1 MACVPWRDVPVLR
14 HVSPCRARFFL
25 NQFVMPSLT
34 FPSRPT
40 RPDLEFSS
48 ISPIP
53 LVFLPYM
60 RENTFN
66 GENLSPVAEDGRAK
80 AYQTNALNQYT
91 AITEEGAAPFHPTY
105 DANGN
110 QTLIQ
115 TATGIWAVDYDFF
128 GQPIKFTRGTTV
140 ITCGYDYMGRRWF
153 RKITED
159 GTVVKHERYLYRGY
173 QQIATVDLMQPQP
186 TVRHV
191 IIWDPSEPTATR
203 PLALLAGG
211 QLYLYGVD
219 FSKNVMDSA
228 TGTLAATYDYSP
240 FGAVTSSGGL
250 AAVNPLQWSSEVY
263 DPATALVYYN
273 YRYLNTTDGRWIS
286 RDRIAE
292 QGGLNLYEFV
302 GNNAIGINDYLG
314 LNKIRNCKRKSFHQ
328 GLEKVGDVAA
338 EVEKLRK
345 LIEALQ
351 TADNAVALL
360 TLNPKK
366 SVLDAMQEFTDR
378 ILGDKHDSYLE
389 RALKMAKDLREEI
402 DKVREKTYK
411 ELPGFPMSIYIEIEY
426 EECNGEG
433 TWESKS
439 QWVDSGI
446 KSGNRPPILDK
457 KPAFKIDLQ
466 KAEKKAFEKI
476 GCPLKKK

>member
-1 MACVPWRDVPVLR
+1 M
-14 HVSPCRARFFL
+14 
-25 NQFVMPSLT
+25 
-34 FPSRPT
+34 
-40 RPDLEFSS
+40 
-48 ISPIP
+48 
-53 LVFLPYM
+53 
-60 RENTFN
+60 
-66 GENLSPVAEDGRAK
+66 AEDGRAK

-219 FSKNVMDSA
+219 FSKNVTELMDSA

-240 FGAVTSSGGL
+240 FGTVSSSGGL

-292 QGGLNLYEFV
+292 NGGLNLYEFV
-302 GNNAIGINDYLG
+302 RNNPVYSTDYLG
-314 LNKIRNCKRKSFHQ
+314 NGLWDTIFDAGKWASKKVITGKFKPGVDDMFPQLPVPTAKPEWRLAGEKKLKKCFICPKKNTEPRDPNSRRAPASPERRNVYRVAMNADGPDPQPPKA
-328 GLEKVGDVAA
+328 GLEDNGYDFECQWNFIIGGELDTTLGLTV
-338 EVEKLRK
+338 
-345 LIEALQ
+345 IESVTKNASCSDSCALTKPTHTPIQ
-351 TADNAVALL
+351 IG
-360 TLNPKK
+360 
-366 SVLDAMQEFTDR
+366 E
-378 ILGDKHDSYLE
+378 DS
-389 RALKMAKDLREEI
+389 
-402 DKVREKTYK
+402 
-411 ELPGFPMSIYIEIEY
+411 
-426 EECNGEG
+426 
-433 TWESKS
+433 
-439 QWVDSGI
+439 
-446 KSGNRPPILDK
+446 
-457 KPAFKIDLQ
+457 
-466 KAEKKAFEKI
+466 
-476 GCPLKKK
+476 

>member
-1 MACVPWRDVPVLR
+1 
-14 HVSPCRARFFL
+14 
-25 NQFVMPSLT
+25 
-34 FPSRPT
+34 
-40 RPDLEFSS
+40 
-48 ISPIP
+48 
-53 LVFLPYM
+53 M

-128 GQPIKFTRGTTV
+128 NQPIKFTRGATV

-219 FSKNVMDSA
+219 FSKNVTELMDSA

-240 FGAVTSSGGL
+240 FGALTSSGGL

-263 DPATALVYYN
+263 DPATGLVYYN

-292 QGGLNLYEFV
+292 NGGLNLYEFV

-314 LNKIRNCKRKSFHQ
+314 LNKIRNCKKKNQHVGLGGVSDVEEMIKGYENLIKEMEQ
-328 GLEKVGDVAA
+328 LEKMKD
-338 EVEKLRK
+338 
-345 LIEALQ
+345 
-351 TADNAVALL
+351 LL
-360 TLNPKK
+360 LLNPSKPFLLVIDEITGQIMSAPQGNYMAQTFADAKK
-366 SVLDAMQEFTDR
+366 LAEKIKSQLDDTMRNSTKR
-378 ILGDKHDSYLE
+378 L
-389 RALKMAKDLREEI
+389 DL
-402 DKVREKTYK
+402 
-411 ELPGFPMSIYIEIEY
+411 FIEVEY
-426 EECNGEG
+426 EECEKGIFSSGWKTKSKWVKTKKVIKKTPYSNGKFVSNPDYEKALREG
-433 TWESKS
+433 TTE
-439 QWVDSGI
+439 
-446 KSGNRPPILDK
+446 
-457 KPAFKIDLQ
+457 AFT
-466 KAEKKAFEKI
+466 AI
-476 GCPLKKK
+476 GCPNTPKTSKK